1 MSSSVFESSSICLR
15 FDEDTEF
22 PFSLLFRY
30 SLSMKKIMILIS
42 ILLLLLGGCQK
53 KEEDPVPSPDPP
65 AEEKGEEKQEEKEEE
80 TVVYEGTTVIIS
92 CDDAFTEED
101 LNALLKKYD
110 LQIKYTYSMM
120 HGYALNASY
129 KLNEKAAKKLID
141 DLLKEEGIVSAEL
154 DHETKIDDPVTYD
167 K

>member
-1 MSSSVFESSSICLR
+1 MNNNIQIK
-15 FDEDTEF
+15 
-22 PFSLLFRY
+22 PNQ
-30 SLSMKKIMILIS
+30 ILILCIVLS
-42 ILLLLLGGCQK
+42 FLIAPLVSVIERNS
-53 KEEDPVPSPDPP
+53 KEVESETSPAQVVDPAP
-65 AEEKGEEKQEEKEEE
+65 APEAEEKEEE

-120 HGYALNASY
+120 HGYALSASY
-129 KLNEKAAKKLID
+129 KLNEKAAKKLIN